1 MLGIDQ
7 NKHELKLKIFHS
19 PLSAY
24 TCSYTH
30 NMLCFPFSS
39 VWLNAQDEMVS
50 IRFRVPAV
58 TSASV
63 PPRRASLMMRRQ
75 TMIRAFTTI
84 AKNISH
90 HKSNDEETKDI

>member
-1 MLGIDQ
+1 
-7 NKHELKLKIFHS
+7 
-19 PLSAY
+19 
-24 TCSYTH
+24 
-30 NMLCFPFSS
+30 
-39 VWLNAQDEMVS
+39 MVS